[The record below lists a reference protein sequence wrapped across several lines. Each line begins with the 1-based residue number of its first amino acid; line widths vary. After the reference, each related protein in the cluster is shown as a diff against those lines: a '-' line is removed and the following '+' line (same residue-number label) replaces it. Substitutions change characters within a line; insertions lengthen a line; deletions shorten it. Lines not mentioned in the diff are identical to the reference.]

1 MSSDIKI
8 KVQSFGR
15 FLSNMVMPN
24 IGAFIAWGIITA
36 LFIPTGWLPNE
47 TLAKLVGP
55 MITYLLPLLIG
66 YTGGKLVGGERGGVV
81 GAITTMGVIVGADMP
96 MFLGSMIAGPLGGWC
111 IKHFDRWVDGKIKS
125 GFEMLV
131 NNFSAG
137 IIGMILAI
145 LAFLGIG
152 PIVEALSKM
161 LAAGVNFMVVHD
173 MLPLASIFVEPA
185 KILFL
190 NNAINH
196 GIFSPLGIQQS
207 HELGKSIF
215 FLIEANPGPGM
226 GVLLA
231 YMFFGRGSAKQSA
244 GGAAIIH
251 FLGGIHEIYFPYVLM
266 NPRLILAV
274 ILGGMTGVFTLTILG
289 GGLVSPASPGSILAV
304 LAMTPKGAYFANIAG
319 VCAAMAVSFVVS
331 AILLKTS
338 KVKEEDDIEAATRR
352 MQDMK
357 AESKGA
363 SPLSAGDVTNDLSHV
378 RKIIVACDAGVFM
391 SSDIKIKVQSFGRFL
406 SNMVMPNIGAFIAWG
421 IITALFIPTGWLP
434 NETLAK
440 LVGPMITYLLPLLI
454 GYTGGKLVGG
464 ERGGVVGAITTMGVI
479 VGADMPMFLG
489 SMIAGPL
496 GGWCI
501 KHFDRWVDGKIKSGF
516 EMLVNNFSAGIIG
529 MILAILAF
537 LGIGPIVEALSKML
551 AAGVNFMVVH
561 DMLPLASIFV
571 EPAKILFLNNAINH
585 GIFSPLGIQQSHELG
600 KSIFFL
606 IEANPGPGMG
616 VLLAYM
622 FFGRG
627 SAKQSAGGAAII
639 HFLGGIHEIYFP
651 YVLMNPRLI
660 LAVILGGMTGVFT
673 LTILGGGLVSPASP
687 GSILAVLAMTPKGAY
702 FANIAG
708 VCAAMAVSFVVSAI
722 LLKTSKVK
730 EEDDIEAAT
739 RRMQDMKAE
748 SKGASPLSAG
758 DVTNDLSHV
767 RKIIVACDAGMGSSA
782 MGAGVL
788 RKKIQDAGLSQISV
802 TNSAINNLPPDVDLV
817 ITHRDLTERAMRQVP
832 QAQHISLTNF
842 LDSGLYTSLTERLVA
857 AQRHTANEEK
867 VKDSLKDSFDDSSAN
882 LFKLGAENIFLGR
895 KAATKEEAIRFAGE
909 QLVKGGYVEP
919 EYVQAMLDREKL
931 TPTYLGESIAVPHGT
946 VEAKDRVLKT
956 GVVFCQYPE
965 GVRFGEEED
974 DIARLVIGIAARNNE
989 HIQVITSLT
998 NALDDES
1005 VIERLAHTTSVD
1017 EVLELLAGRK

>member
-66 YTGGKLVGGERGGVV
+66 YTGGRLIGSDRGGVV

-96 MFLGSMIAGPLGGWC
+96 MFLGAMIAGPLGGYC
-111 IKHFDRWVDGKIKS
+111 IKKFDAMVDGKIKS

-137 IIGMILAI
+137 IIGMILAL

-152 PIVEALSKM
+152 PAVEVLSKV

-207 HELGKSIF
+207 HDLGKSIF

-226 GVLLA
+226 GILLA

-266 NPRLILAV
+266 NPRLIIAV
-274 ILGGMTGVFTLTILG
+274 ILGGMTGVFTLSVLD

-304 LAMTPKGAYFANIAG
+304 LAMTPKGAYFANIIAII
-319 VCAAMAVSFVVS
+319 AAMAVSFVIAAV
-331 AILLKTS
+331 LLKTS
-338 KVKEEDDIEAATRR
+338 KVKEEDDLEAANRR

-357 AESKGA
+357 AQSKG
-363 SPLSAGDVTNDLSHV
+363 GT
-378 RKIIVACDAGVFM
+378 
-391 SSDIKIKVQSFGRFL
+391 
-406 SNMVMPNIGAFIAWG
+406 
-421 IITALFIPTGWLP
+421 
-434 NETLAK
+434 
-440 LVGPMITYLLPLLI
+440 
-454 GYTGGKLVGG
+454 
-464 ERGGVVGAITTMGVI
+464 
-479 VGADMPMFLG
+479 
-489 SMIAGPL
+489 
-496 GGWCI
+496 
-501 KHFDRWVDGKIKSGF
+501 
-516 EMLVNNFSAGIIG
+516 
-529 MILAILAF
+529 
-537 LGIGPIVEALSKML
+537 
-551 AAGVNFMVVH
+551 
-561 DMLPLASIFV
+561 PLA
-571 EPAKILFLNNAINH
+571 
-585 GIFSPLGIQQSHELG
+585 
-600 KSIFFL
+600 
-606 IEANPGPGMG
+606 
-616 VLLAYM
+616 
-622 FFGRG
+622 
-627 SAKQSAGGAAII
+627 
-639 HFLGGIHEIYFP
+639 
-651 YVLMNPRLI
+651 
-660 LAVILGGMTGVFT
+660 
-673 LTILGGGLVSPASP
+673 
-687 GSILAVLAMTPKGAY
+687 
-702 FANIAG
+702 
-708 VCAAMAVSFVVSAI
+708 
-722 LLKTSKVK
+722 
-730 EEDDIEAAT
+730 
-739 RRMQDMKAE
+739 
-748 SKGASPLSAG
+748 AG

-788 RKKIQDAGLSQISV
+788 RKKVQDAGLTNISV
-802 TNSAINNLPPDVDLV
+802 TNSAINSLPADVDLV

-842 LDSGLYTSLTERLVA
+842 LDSGLYTGLTERLVA
-857 AQRHTANEEK
+857 AQRHTDNEEK
-867 VKDSLKDSFDDSSAN
+867 VRTSLHDSFEENDSR
-882 LFKLGAENIFLGR
+882 LFKLGADNIFLGR
-895 KAATKEEAIRFAGE
+895 TAANKEDAIRFAGE

-919 EYVQAMLDREKL
+919 EYIDAMLEREKL

-998 NALDDES
+998 NALDDDS
-1005 VIERLAHTTSVD
+1005 VIARLATTKNVD
-1017 EVLELLAGRK
+1017 DVLALLAGNKA

>member
-66 YTGGKLVGGERGGVV
+66 YTGGKLVGAERGGVV

-96 MFLGSMIAGPLGGWC
+96 MFLGSMIAGPLGGWA
-111 IKHFDRWVDGKIKS
+111 IKKFDVWVDGKIKS

-152 PIVEALSKM
+152 PAVEVLSKI
-161 LAAGVNFMVVHD
+161 LAAGVNFMVAHD

-207 HELGKSIF
+207 HDLGKSIF

-274 ILGGMTGVFTLTILG
+274 ILGGMTGVFTLTLLN

-304 LAMTPKGAYFANIAG
+304 LAMTPKGAYFANIAAI
-319 VCAAMAVSFVVS
+319 VAAMAVSFVVS
-331 AILLKTS
+331 AVLLKTS

-357 AESKGA
+357 AQSKGGA
-363 SPLSAGDVTNDLSHV
+363 TPLAAGDV
-378 RKIIVACDAGVFM
+378 A
-391 SSDIKIKVQSFGRFL
+391 
-406 SNMVMPNIGAFIAWG
+406 
-421 IITALFIPTGWLP
+421 
-434 NETLAK
+434 
-440 LVGPMITYLLPLLI
+440 
-454 GYTGGKLVGG
+454 
-464 ERGGVVGAITTMGVI
+464 
-479 VGADMPMFLG
+479 
-489 SMIAGPL
+489 
-496 GGWCI
+496 
-501 KHFDRWVDGKIKSGF
+501 
-516 EMLVNNFSAGIIG
+516 
-529 MILAILAF
+529 
-537 LGIGPIVEALSKML
+537 
-551 AAGVNFMVVH
+551 
-561 DMLPLASIFV
+561 
-571 EPAKILFLNNAINH
+571 
-585 GIFSPLGIQQSHELG
+585 
-600 KSIFFL
+600 
-606 IEANPGPGMG
+606 
-616 VLLAYM
+616 
-622 FFGRG
+622 
-627 SAKQSAGGAAII
+627 
-639 HFLGGIHEIYFP
+639 
-651 YVLMNPRLI
+651 
-660 LAVILGGMTGVFT
+660 
-673 LTILGGGLVSPASP
+673 
-687 GSILAVLAMTPKGAY
+687 
-702 FANIAG
+702 
-708 VCAAMAVSFVVSAI
+708 
-722 LLKTSKVK
+722 
-730 EEDDIEAAT
+730 
-739 RRMQDMKAE
+739 
-748 SKGASPLSAG
+748 
-758 DVTNDLSHV
+758 NDLSHV

-788 RKKIQDAGLSQISV
+788 RKKVHDAGLSNISV
-802 TNSAINNLPPDVDLV
+802 TNCAINNLPPDVDLV

-857 AQRHTANEEK
+857 AQRHTDNEEK
-867 VKDSLKDSFDDSSAN
+867 VRDSLKDSFDASDTN

-895 KAATKEEAIRFAGE
+895 KAATKEEAILFAGE

-931 TPTYLGESIAVPHGT
+931 TSTYLGESIAVPHGT
-946 VEAKDRVLKT
+946 IEAKDRVLKT
-956 GVVFCQYPE
+956 GIVFCQYPE

-974 DIARLVIGIAARNNE
+974 EVARLVIGIAARNNE

-1005 VIERLAHTTSVD
+1005 VIERLAKTTSVE
-1017 EVLELLAGRK
+1017 EVLTLLKA

>member
-8 KVQSFGR
+8 RVQSFGR

-66 YTGGKLVGGERGGVV
+66 FTGGRLIGGDRGGVV

-96 MFLGSMIAGPLGGWC
+96 MFLGAMIAGPLGGWA
-111 IKHFDRWVDGKIKS
+111 IKHFDNWVDGKIKS

-152 PIVEALSKM
+152 PMVEVLSKA

-226 GVLLA
+226 GILLA
-231 YMFFGRGSAKQSA
+231 YMFFGRGNAKQSA

-266 NPRLILAV
+266 NPRLLIAV
-274 ILGGMTGVFTLTILG
+274 IFGGMTGVFCLSVLN

-304 LAMTPKGAYFANIAG
+304 LAMTPKGAYFANLVSIF
-319 VCAAMAVSFVVS
+319 AAMGVSFVIA

-357 AESKGA
+357 AQSKGA
-363 SPLSAGDVTNDLSHV
+363 ATPLSAG
-378 RKIIVACDAGVFM
+378 
-391 SSDIKIKVQSFGRFL
+391 
-406 SNMVMPNIGAFIAWG
+406 
-421 IITALFIPTGWLP
+421 
-434 NETLAK
+434 E
-440 LVGPMITYLLPLLI
+440 
-454 GYTGGKLVGG
+454 
-464 ERGGVVGAITTMGVI
+464 
-479 VGADMPMFLG
+479 
-489 SMIAGPL
+489 
-496 GGWCI
+496 
-501 KHFDRWVDGKIKSGF
+501 
-516 EMLVNNFSAGIIG
+516 
-529 MILAILAF
+529 
-537 LGIGPIVEALSKML
+537 
-551 AAGVNFMVVH
+551 
-561 DMLPLASIFV
+561 
-571 EPAKILFLNNAINH
+571 
-585 GIFSPLGIQQSHELG
+585 
-600 KSIFFL
+600 
-606 IEANPGPGMG
+606 
-616 VLLAYM
+616 
-622 FFGRG
+622 
-627 SAKQSAGGAAII
+627 
-639 HFLGGIHEIYFP
+639 
-651 YVLMNPRLI
+651 
-660 LAVILGGMTGVFT
+660 
-673 LTILGGGLVSPASP
+673 VS
-687 GSILAVLAMTPKGAY
+687 
-702 FANIAG
+702 
-708 VCAAMAVSFVVSAI
+708 
-722 LLKTSKVK
+722 
-730 EEDDIEAAT
+730 
-739 RRMQDMKAE
+739 
-748 SKGASPLSAG
+748 
-758 DVTNDLSHV
+758 NDLSHV

-788 RKKIQDAGLSQISV
+788 RKKVQDAGLTNISV
-802 TNSAINNLPPDVDLV
+802 TNSAINSLPADVDVV
-817 ITHRDLTERAMRQVP
+817 ITHRDLTERAMRQAP

-857 AQRHTANEEK
+857 AQRHTDNETK
-867 VKDSLKDSFDDSSAN
+867 VCSSLQDSFDANDSH
-882 LFKLGAENIFLGR
+882 LFKLTADNIFLGR
-895 KAATKEEAIRFAGE
+895 TASHKEEAIRFAGE
-909 QLVKGGYVEP
+909 QLVKGGYVQP
-919 EYVQAMLDREKL
+919 EYVDAMLEREKM
-931 TPTYLGESIAVPHGT
+931 TSTYLGESIAVPHGT
-946 VEAKDRVLKT
+946 VDAKDRVLKT
-956 GVVFCQYPE
+956 GVVFCQYPQ

-974 DIARLVIGIAARNNE
+974 DVARLVIGIAARNNE

-998 NALDDES
+998 NALDDET
-1005 VIERLAHTTSVD
+1005 VIERLAHTASVQ
-1017 EVLELLAGRK
+1017 EVLDLLGGKKA

>member
-96 MFLGSMIAGPLGGWC
+96 MFLGSMIAGPLGGWA
-111 IKHFDRWVDGKIKS
+111 IKKFDVWVDGKIKS

-152 PIVEALSKM
+152 PAVEVLSKI
-161 LAAGVNFMVVHD
+161 LAAGVNFMVAHE

-274 ILGGMTGVFTLTILG
+274 ILGGMTGVFTLTILN

-304 LAMTPKGAYFANIAG
+304 LAMTPKGAYFANIAAII
-319 VCAAMAVSFVVS
+319 AAMAVSFVV
-331 AILLKTS
+331 AAVLLKTS

-357 AESKGA
+357 AQSKGGA
-363 SPLSAGDVTNDLSHV
+363 TPLAAGDV
-378 RKIIVACDAGVFM
+378 A
-391 SSDIKIKVQSFGRFL
+391 
-406 SNMVMPNIGAFIAWG
+406 
-421 IITALFIPTGWLP
+421 
-434 NETLAK
+434 
-440 LVGPMITYLLPLLI
+440 
-454 GYTGGKLVGG
+454 
-464 ERGGVVGAITTMGVI
+464 
-479 VGADMPMFLG
+479 
-489 SMIAGPL
+489 
-496 GGWCI
+496 
-501 KHFDRWVDGKIKSGF
+501 
-516 EMLVNNFSAGIIG
+516 
-529 MILAILAF
+529 
-537 LGIGPIVEALSKML
+537 
-551 AAGVNFMVVH
+551 
-561 DMLPLASIFV
+561 
-571 EPAKILFLNNAINH
+571 
-585 GIFSPLGIQQSHELG
+585 
-600 KSIFFL
+600 
-606 IEANPGPGMG
+606 
-616 VLLAYM
+616 
-622 FFGRG
+622 
-627 SAKQSAGGAAII
+627 
-639 HFLGGIHEIYFP
+639 
-651 YVLMNPRLI
+651 
-660 LAVILGGMTGVFT
+660 
-673 LTILGGGLVSPASP
+673 
-687 GSILAVLAMTPKGAY
+687 
-702 FANIAG
+702 
-708 VCAAMAVSFVVSAI
+708 
-722 LLKTSKVK
+722 
-730 EEDDIEAAT
+730 
-739 RRMQDMKAE
+739 
-748 SKGASPLSAG
+748 
-758 DVTNDLSHV
+758 NDLSHV

-788 RKKIQDAGLSQISV
+788 RKKVQDAGLSNISV

-842 LDSGLYTSLTERLVA
+842 LDSGLYTSLTERLVS
-857 AQRHTANEEK
+857 AQRHTDNEEK
-867 VKDSLKDSFDDSSAN
+867 VRDSLKDSFDASDTN

-895 KAATKEEAIRFAGE
+895 KAVTKEEAILFAGE

-931 TPTYLGESIAVPHGT
+931 TSTYLGESIAVPHGT
-946 VEAKDRVLKT
+946 IEAKDRVLKT
-956 GVVFCQYPE
+956 GIVFCQYPE

-974 DIARLVIGIAARNNE
+974 EVARLVIGIAARNNE

-1005 VIERLAHTTSVD
+1005 VIERLAKTTSVE
-1017 EVLELLAGRK
+1017 EVLTLLKA

>member
-1 MSSDIKI
+1 MSSDFKI

-66 YTGGKLVGGERGGVV
+66 FTGGRLVGGDRGGVV

-96 MFLGSMIAGPLGGWC
+96 MFLGAMIAGPLGGWA
-111 IKHFDRWVDGKIKS
+111 IKKFDVWVDGKIKS

-152 PIVEALSKM
+152 PAVEVLSKV
-161 LAAGVNFMVVHD
+161 LAAGVNFMVAHE

-207 HELGKSIF
+207 HDLGKSIF

-231 YMFFGRGSAKQSA
+231 YIFFGRGSAKQSA

-274 ILGGMTGVFTLTILG
+274 ILGGMTGVFTLSVLG

-304 LAMTPKGAYFANIAG
+304 LAMTPKGAYFANLAAIF
-319 VCAAMAVSFVVS
+319 AAMAVSFVVS
-331 AILLKTS
+331 SILLKTS
-338 KVKEEDDIEAATRR
+338 KVKEDDDIEAATRR
-352 MQDMK
+352 MHDMK

-363 SPLSAGDVTNDLSHV
+363 
-378 RKIIVACDAGVFM
+378 
-391 SSDIKIKVQSFGRFL
+391 
-406 SNMVMPNIGAFIAWG
+406 
-421 IITALFIPTGWLP
+421 
-434 NETLAK
+434 
-440 LVGPMITYLLPLLI
+440 
-454 GYTGGKLVGG
+454 
-464 ERGGVVGAITTMGVI
+464 
-479 VGADMPMFLG
+479 
-489 SMIAGPL
+489 
-496 GGWCI
+496 
-501 KHFDRWVDGKIKSGF
+501 
-516 EMLVNNFSAGIIG
+516 
-529 MILAILAF
+529 
-537 LGIGPIVEALSKML
+537 
-551 AAGVNFMVVH
+551 
-561 DMLPLASIFV
+561 
-571 EPAKILFLNNAINH
+571 
-585 GIFSPLGIQQSHELG
+585 
-600 KSIFFL
+600 
-606 IEANPGPGMG
+606 
-616 VLLAYM
+616 
-622 FFGRG
+622 
-627 SAKQSAGGAAII
+627 
-639 HFLGGIHEIYFP
+639 
-651 YVLMNPRLI
+651 
-660 LAVILGGMTGVFT
+660 
-673 LTILGGGLVSPASP
+673 
-687 GSILAVLAMTPKGAY
+687 TP
-702 FANIAG
+702 
-708 VCAAMAVSFVVSAI
+708 
-722 LLKTSKVK
+722 
-730 EEDDIEAAT
+730 
-739 RRMQDMKAE
+739 
-748 SKGASPLSAG
+748 
-758 DVTNDLSHV
+758 
-767 RKIIVACDAGMGSSA
+767 AGMGSSA

-788 RKKIQDAGLSQISV
+788 RKKVQDAGLTNISV
-802 TNSAINNLPPDVDLV
+802 TNSAINSLPPDVDLV

-857 AQRHTANEEK
+857 AQRHEDNEVK
-867 VKDSLKDSFDDSSAN
+867 VRSSLQDSFDESNAH

-895 KAATKEEAIRFAGE
+895 TAATKEDAIRFAGE
-909 QLVKGGYVEP
+909 QLVKGGYVQP
-919 EYVQAMLDREKL
+919 EYVDAMLEREKL

-956 GVVFCQYPE
+956 GVVFCQYPQ

-998 NALDDES
+998 NALDDET
-1005 VIERLAHTTSVD
+1005 VIERLANTTSVE
-1017 EVLELLAGRK
+1017 EVLALLNK